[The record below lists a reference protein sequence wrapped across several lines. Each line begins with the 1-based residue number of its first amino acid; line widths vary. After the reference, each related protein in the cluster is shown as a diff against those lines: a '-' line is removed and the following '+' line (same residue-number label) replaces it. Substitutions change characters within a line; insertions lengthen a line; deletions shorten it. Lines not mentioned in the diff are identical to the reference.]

1 MLGAAQAAGM
11 AARVLSQPGGER
23 LLTDLHHVGQLL
35 HQAAQRERLGLTGL
49 LAWLREAVEEG
60 NRNDSRR
67 RRLDVD
73 AQAVQFVTIHGSK
86 GLEYP
91 VVYLPQLFDR
101 AVKDWPTIHAY
112 HEDDVRCLD
121 VADSPA
127 AKRQARRE
135 EAEEELRL
143 AYVAMTRAKAQV
155 VTWWAPTYNGPNAAL
170 TRLLFGRQPGTPEV
184 ELRAGFGETD
194 EEVDA
199 VLRRWSEA
207 GAFRLETTEIVDAYV
222 DPPPPPPLAPGPSLR
237 P

>member
-1 MLGAAQAAGM
+1 M
-11 AARVLSQPGGER
+11 AARVL
-23 LLTDLHHVGQLL
+23 
-35 HQAAQRERLGLTGL
+35 AAAGRRAAAHRPRSTSASCCTRPPRSERLGLTGL

-73 AQAVQFVTIHGSK
+73 AEAVQFVTIHGSK

-112 HEDDVRCLD
+112 HEGDVRCLD

-143 AYVAMTRAKAQV
+143 AYVALTRAKAQV
-155 VTWWAPTYNGPNAAL
+155 VMWWAPT
-170 TRLLFGRQPGTPEV
+170 
-184 ELRAGFGETD
+184 
-194 EEVDA
+194 
-199 VLRRWSEA
+199 
-207 GAFRLETTEIVDAYV
+207 
-222 DPPPPPPLAPGPSLR
+222 
-237 P
+237 